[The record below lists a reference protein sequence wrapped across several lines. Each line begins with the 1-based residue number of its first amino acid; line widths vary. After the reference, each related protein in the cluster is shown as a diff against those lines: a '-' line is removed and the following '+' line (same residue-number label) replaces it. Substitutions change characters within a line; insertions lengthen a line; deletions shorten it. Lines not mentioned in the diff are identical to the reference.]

1 MVAGGGPIGCSGP
14 CRARRSACQTGARV
28 ILVTPALVP
37 TDGAPQRL
45 LARVGSGHATR
56 TLLTG
61 ELRSPERSHQ
71 IGLMDVL
78 MSGRGAALATTS
90 CCPQQAPRRN
100 VGRRWSKSGPLT
112 GQAQEAL
119 CTSPRPDDHR
129 TCEPSSRNRPMSSP
143 ARASARTIASLC
155 ATSPSSRSSWRRR
168 ARQPRRRRATALP
181 RRQSPAGG
189 QLGRVHGRPS
199 MRWPVAAAKLC
210 SATIGVI
217 GRSDRGR
224 VLLSRSGT
232 VIAASAVDSVAR
244 AHQFRSHGSSGA
256 RDRIRGEGAVK
267 SGAGNLL
274 RFGHSGRQL
283 EVVGGFG
290 FKPPRCWLQARSS
303 LPGQAHQR
311 VDRHCRLARRSG
323 VIDASDSRGY
333 PAATP
338 RVPSLPVDQA
348 GASRARRPSAPRVP

>member
-1 MVAGGGPIGCSGP
+1 MCWSRCHGGWWSSDRLLGALPGPSERLSDGCE
-14 CRARRSACQTGARV
+14 V

-71 IGLMDVL
+71 IGLTDVL

-143 ARASARTIASLC
+143 ARVSARTIATLC
-155 ATSPSSRSSWRRR
+155 ATSPSSRSSWREDV
-168 ARQPRRRRATALP
+168 AQLP
-181 RRQSPAGG
+181 C
-189 QLGRVHGRPS
+189 PS
-199 MRWPVAAAKLC
+199 
-210 SATIGVI
+210 
-217 GRSDRGR
+217 
-224 VLLSRSGT
+224 
-232 VIAASAVDSVAR
+232 
-244 AHQFRSHGSSGA
+244 
-256 RDRIRGEGAVK
+256 
-267 SGAGNLL
+267 
-274 RFGHSGRQL
+274 
-283 EVVGGFG
+283 GGFKTIVG
-290 FKPPRCWLQARSS
+290 
-303 LPGQAHQR
+303 
-311 VDRHCRLARRSG
+311 
-323 VIDASDSRGY
+323 
-333 PAATP
+333 
-338 RVPSLPVDQA
+338 
-348 GASRARRPSAPRVP
+348 

>member
-1 MVAGGGPIGCSGP
+1 
-14 CRARRSACQTGARV
+14 
-28 ILVTPALVP
+28 
-37 TDGAPQRL
+37 
-45 LARVGSGHATR
+45 
-56 TLLTG
+56 
-61 ELRSPERSHQ
+61 
-71 IGLMDVL
+71 
-78 MSGRGAALATTS
+78 
-90 CCPQQAPRRN
+90 
-100 VGRRWSKSGPLT
+100 
-112 GQAQEAL
+112 
-119 CTSPRPDDHR
+119 
-129 TCEPSSRNRPMSSP
+129 MSSP

-155 ATSPSSRSSWRRR
+155 ATSFSSRSSWRRR

-224 VLLSRSGT
+224 VLLSRSGNRYRSVGRRQRGPCAPIPIT
-232 VIAASAVDSVAR
+232 WLERRARPHSWRRRSEEWRRQPSEIRPQREAA
-244 AHQFRSHGSSGA
+244 
-256 RDRIRGEGAVK
+256 RGRRR
-267 SGAGNLL
+267 L
-274 RFGHSGRQL
+274 R
-283 EVVGGFG
+283 
-290 FKPPRCWLQARSS
+290 LQAAA
-303 LPGQAHQR
+303 LLAAGPFLAAGQAHQN